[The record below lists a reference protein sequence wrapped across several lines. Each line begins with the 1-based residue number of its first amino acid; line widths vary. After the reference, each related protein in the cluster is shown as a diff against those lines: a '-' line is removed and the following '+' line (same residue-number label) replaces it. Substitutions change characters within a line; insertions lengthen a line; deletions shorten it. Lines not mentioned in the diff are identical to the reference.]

1 MGGQLLALT
10 GMVRRMTNDQIV
22 DSDVNSDGFIAF
34 TRSIDERSRST
45 RSKYCAKRKR
55 YYRKSG
61 ADRTSF
67 QRLLGRLRRWVV
79 NLGTSVGRSTATP
92 STSTSNRL
100 YPALDAYIVLTF
112 TGSEQRERPSKSDG
126 ERLVDNL
133 TVNIRAIANLRSH
146 YRAYFETD
154 VRRYTVLDAVR
165 PTIHSVDLS
174 ISLISSLP
182 FPF

>member
-1 MGGQLLALT
+1 
-10 GMVRRMTNDQIV
+10 MTNDQIV
-22 DSDVNSDGFIAF
+22 ESDINSDGTNAF
-34 TRSIDERSRST
+34 TRLIDERWRST
-45 RSKYCAKRKR
+45 RSECYAKRKR

-67 QRLLGRLRRWVV
+67 QRLLGRPRRWVV

-100 YPALDAYIVLTF
+100 YPALDAYTVLTF

-133 TVNIRAIANLRSH
+133 TMNIRANPNLRSH

-165 PTIHSVDLS
+165 LPFPPVDLS
-174 ISLISSLP
+174 FSLTSSVSYSARP
-182 FPF
+182 QDVHS

>member
-1 MGGQLLALT
+1 M
-10 GMVRRMTNDQIV
+10 
-22 DSDVNSDGFIAF
+22 
-34 TRSIDERSRST
+34 
-45 RSKYCAKRKR
+45 
-55 YYRKSG
+55 
-61 ADRTSF
+61 
-67 QRLLGRLRRWVV
+67 

-100 YPALDAYIVLTF
+100 YAALDAYIVLTF
-112 TGSEQRERPSKSDG
+112 TGSEQRERQSKSDG

-133 TVNIRAIANLRSH
+133 TINIRAIPSLRSR

-165 PTIHSVDLS
+165 APLPSVDLS
-174 ISLISSLP
+174 FSLISSLS